1 MYLYTMQ
8 TMPGHKAKFDG
19 DTSVKYQIK
28 RKHTP
33 APSNHKSSTVVI
45 RTDLGYSEA
54 TETVKRF
61 TDNERQARDIRHE
74 ARRLAL
80 KA

>member
-1 MYLYTMQ
+1 MYFYTMQ
-8 TMPGHKAKFDG
+8 TMPGCKAKFDG

-33 APSNHKSSTVVI
+33 ASSNHKSTTVVI
-45 RTDLGYSEA
+45 RTELGYSEA
-54 TETVKRF
+54 TEMVKRF
-61 TDNERQARDIRHE
+61 TDKEQAAQAIKDE
-74 ARRLAL
+74 ARRLEL

>member
-1 MYLYTMQ
+1 MYFYTMQ
-8 TMPGHKAKFDG
+8 AMPGYKAKFDG

-33 APSNHKSSTVVI
+33 ATSNHKSTTVVI
-45 RTDLGYSEA
+45 RTDVGYSEA
-54 TETVKRF
+54 TEMVKRF
-61 TDNERQARDIRHE
+61 TDKEQEAQDIKDE